1 MWVVPRTS
9 LTEDQLHAV
18 ALPTDRH
25 RIIIG
30 GPGSGKTLVLA
41 HRARQLLDEGV
52 PPERLRLLVYT
63 KLLTSYLRA
72 GLADLGIPEECVDT
86 VDGWTL
92 EVHRLLVG
100 GRPPL
105 EQRPWGKP
113 IPDYA
118 AARRLVLDRIRT
130 QQEDQGEDLEKPL
143 DVILADEAQDL
154 DEEGIALLT
163 GLADHVTVALD
174 ARQQI
179 WRDRI
184 GLDEARS
191 LLGVGRAQ
199 GALLSAYRCTPFI
212 VELASAFLPEDE
224 ATRFRTSNL
233 VPMQEREKLVL
244 HTADSDAEQW
254 DVVAKHLAARAI
266 LGQRTAVIVRT
277 QKQLR
282 RAVRELGAR
291 DIEVVGQKEADFADD
306 RPIVMTYHSAKGLT
320 VDAVLLPD
328 LTADRYPIEDVR
340 LDRNLMFV
348 AVTRATSWVWMGTLA
363 DEALPSVEGFEVLDD
378 LVARGVLVRS
388 GGPLKSSE
396 PSMTTPSPATDP
408 AAGASLIDLL

>member
-1 MWVVPRTS
+1 MWVVPRAS

-25 RIIIG
+25 RIIVG

-63 KLLTSYLRA
+63 NLLTSYLRA
-72 GLADLGIPEECVDT
+72 GLAELGIPEECVDT

-105 EQRPWGKP
+105 ERLPGGRT

-130 QQEDQGEDLEKPL
+130 QHDQGEEPPKPL
-143 DVILADEAQDL
+143 DVILVDEAQDL

-212 VELASAFLPEDE
+212 VELASQFLPEE
-224 ATRFRTSNL
+224 ETNRFRASNL

-306 RPIVMTYHSAKGLT
+306 RPVVMTYHSAKGLT

-328 LTADRYPIEDVR
+328 LTADRYPLDDVR
-340 LDRNLMFV
+340 FDRNLMFV
-348 AVTRATSWVWMGTLA
+348 AVTRATSWVWMGTFA
-363 DEALPSVEGFEVLDD
+363 GEPLPAVEGFETFDD

-388 GGPLKSSE
+388 GGPTESAEE
-396 PSMTTPSPATDP
+396 PATTREPATDP
-408 AAGASLIDLL
+408 GASLIDLL